1 MRRPARLTVLF
12 TPKVILRVFLL
23 FAGISGVTL
32 PASAVQAGAAIIDAH
47 PQVAPPLATSEQFV
61 RVGEV
66 VARTDRDFTLLDADS
81 KLYKVA
87 INPETVI
94 RKGAASIKLSEL
106 VIGDHVKVT
115 LMQGGD
121 GALYASEVLV
131 RAPTE

>member
-1 MRRPARLTVLF
+1 MSF
-12 TPKVILRVFLL
+12 TPKVILRAFLL

-47 PQVAPPLATSEQFV
+47 PQVATPLATSEQFV